1 MPYVVPR
8 SGRYDAAVWRAASL
22 AAVLLL
28 AAALLVFRFYEG
40 WGLAWLHAGWGVALL
55 ALFGGTAG
63 ALMAAFI
70 SPLKRW
76 LTPLG
81 HLERTV
87 HQRAMQAFVEEEVF
101 ATEGRTGILLFVS
114 LFEHRIEVVGD
125 AGINRKVTPE
135 DWVHV
140 VERIQGGIKA
150 GRVTDG
156 LVEAIE
162 MCGALLEKSGVAI
175 EPDDANELPDDVRI
189 RRKDES

>member
-55 ALFGGTAG
+55 ALVGGTAG
-63 ALMAAFI
+63 ALLAAFVP
-70 SPLKRW
+70 PLKRR
-76 LTPLG
+76 LTPAAQ
-81 HLERTV
+81 LEQAV
-87 HQRAMQAFVEEEVF
+87 HQRALQAFVEEEVF
-101 ATEGRTGILLFVS
+101 ATRDRTGILLFVS

-125 AGINRKVTPE
+125 AGINRKVEPE
-135 DWVHV
+135 DWMHV
-140 VERIQGGIKA
+140 VERIRDGIKE

-156 LVEAIE
+156 LAEAIA

-175 EPDDANELPDDVRI
+175 EPDDTNELPDDVRI
-189 RRKDES
+189 RKNDE